1 MSGELPIAEGT
12 MLTVYFAEVQLQAH
26 QHTLERALA
35 RRSQLRAVQAMQVQA
50 RVPRWTVPSHVLI
63 ALSTQLIGETGSNR
77 RRHPQRRPNAAMS
90 RTQWVDTN
98 NGGGR

>member
-1 MSGELPIAEGT
+1 MRSELPIAEGT

-26 QHTLERALA
+26 QHTLER
-35 RRSQLRAVQAMQVQA
+35 RSQLRAAQAMQVQA
-50 RVPRWTVPSHVLI
+50 RVPRWTVQSHVLI